1 MKSHF
6 SQQNFWAFFGVKLS
20 VICSIIY
27 TAKKTPKFFGKKM
40 ENLASQ
46 KILTKKIIVSISV
59 KNAKK
64 GHFQNFFQVFISGHF

>member
-1 MKSHF
+1 
-6 SQQNFWAFFGVKLS
+6 
-20 VICSIIY
+20 
-27 TAKKTPKFFGKKM
+27 M

-46 KILTKKIIVSISV
+46 KFLTKKIIVSISV